1 MSSNRTKENIIVYLI
16 LIVIGLLLLTAV
28 YFASRWSP
36 LAGALVLGVSVF
48 VWLTITPRDFN
59 SDPAGDGMAAG
70 FDAIFSI
77 VKAIVLTIVFYICMK
92 NNESDAVLRVTMIL
106 LLLYFA
112 KRLIWT
118 KL

>member
-1 MSSNRTKENIIVYLI
+1 MSSKSTKENIIVYLI

-59 SDPAGDGMAAG
+59 SDPAGDGMEAG
-70 FDAIFSI
+70 FDMILNI
-77 VKAIVLTIVFYICMK
+77 IKAIVLPIVFYISIK
-92 NNESDAVLRVTMIL
+92 NNEPDSALRTAMIVLI
-106 LLLYFA
+106 LYFT
-112 KRLIWT
+112 KRLIWM

>member
-1 MSSNRTKENIIVYLI
+1 MSSNSTKENAIVYLI
-16 LIVIGLLLLTAV
+16 LIVIGIILLAAV
-28 YFASRWSP
+28 YFISRWSP
-36 LAGALVLGVSVF
+36 LAGALALGVSTSI
-48 VWLTITPRDFN
+48 WLTITPRDFN

-70 FDAIFSI
+70 CDSIFSI
-77 VKAIVLTIVFYICMK
+77 VKAIVLAIVFYICMR
-92 NNESDAVLRVTMIL
+92 NNEPDKVLRVTMIL